1 MYKEGGILGGKEQAS
16 REHERNPMI
25 NAHDPLI
32 ELEGLRKIYRRG
44 WWGKSLD
51 ALQAVS
57 FQVRRGEVFG
67 LLGPNG
73 AGKTTIIK
81 ILLGIIRA
89 SAGKARL
96 LGYPAGDRR
105 SRQRVGYLPENL
117 QLPPHQTAETALEY
131 YGRLSGLS
139 HSTIHQRRDR
149 LIETVGLT
157 GRSRESVK
165 RFSKGMRQRLG
176 LAQALLHDPE
186 LIVLDEP
193 TDGLDPVGRSQVR
206 NILQQVRDEGRTVF
220 LNSHLLQE
228 VELICDRVAILDRGQ
243 LKFVGRIDELTPP
256 QQNELQLQV
265 RGEQSTIQTALARWA
280 PEFTYSAGADLH
292 SLRVPVRDQ
301 ADADQ
306 MVDAL
311 RDAACSLVS
320 LTWRRKT
327 LEDAF
332 LELVGNSPIIP

>member
-1 MYKEGGILGGKEQAS
+1 
-16 REHERNPMI
+16 MI
-25 NAHDPLI
+25 KSNEPLI

-81 ILLGIIRA
+81 ILLGIIRP

-105 SRQRVGYLPENL
+105 GRQRVGYLPENL

-139 HSTIHQRRDR
+139 HATIRERRDQ

-206 NILQQVRDEGRTVF
+206 QILQQVRDEGRTVF

-243 LKFVGRIDELTPP
+243 LKFVGRIEELTPP

-265 RGEQSTIQTALARWA
+265 RGTIESIQTALARWN
-280 PEFTYSAGADLH
+280 PELSFSSGAELH
-292 SLRVPVRDQ
+292 SFRIPVKDQ
-301 ADADQ
+301 TDADKI
-306 MVDAL
+306 VDAL
-311 RDAACSLVS
+311 RGAGCSLVS

-332 LELVGNSPIIP
+332 LELVGNSPVVP